1 MLRTPWSR
9 IGEILTSETALT
21 ALRLSLIVATTAA
34 AISFVLGFPL
44 AWVLVRSTFPGKTL
58 VRAVVVLPL
67 VMPPVVAGVGLL
79 AAFGR
84 RSGLIGSWL
93 YDWFGIQLTFTTA
106 AAVLAATFV
115 SFPLAVL
122 ALEAGLRGLDERLE
136 DAAAT
141 LGASR
146 WYVLRRVTLPLM
158 GPQIAAAL
166 VLSWA
171 RALGEFGAT
180 ITFAGNLQGRTQ
192 TLPLAVFEQL
202 QTDTDA
208 AFAVSMLLI
217 LLAFAVIARAPRA
230 VPQMTLGGRTSPPR
244 AVAFEVKAAFEAEAG
259 RTVALLG
266 PNGSG
271 KSTLVSTIAG
281 LLPPVEGTIALD
293 GAVLDDPAN
302 DVHVPPERRPI
313 GVVFQDL
320 LLFPHLS
327 ATENVAFP
335 LRARGVPETGGA
347 RARVRAPRRGSVSRT
362 APTRARAISRAA
374 RHSGSR
380 SPGP

>member
-9 IGEILTSETALT
+9 IADILTSETALT
-21 ALRLSLIVATTAA
+21 ALRLSLVVATTAA

-58 VRAVVVLPL
+58 VRAIVVLPL

-84 RSGLIGSWL
+84 RSGLVGSWL
-93 YDWFGIQLTFTTA
+93 YEWFGIQLTFTTGA
-106 AAVLAATFV
+106 AILAATFV

-136 DAAAT
+136 NAAST

-146 WYVLRRVTLPLM
+146 WYILRRVTFPLM

-217 LLAFAVIARAPRA
+217 LLAFAVILSLR
-230 VPQMTLGGRTSPPR
+230 GR
-244 AVAFEVKAAFEAEAG
+244 F
-259 RTVALLG
+259 
-266 PNGSG
+266 
-271 KSTLVSTIAG
+271 
-281 LLPPVEGTIALD
+281 
-293 GAVLDDPAN
+293 
-302 DVHVPPERRPI
+302 
-313 GVVFQDL
+313 
-320 LLFPHLS
+320 
-327 ATENVAFP
+327 
-335 LRARGVPETGGA
+335 LR
-347 RARVRAPRRGSVSRT
+347 
-362 APTRARAISRAA
+362 
-374 RHSGSR
+374 
-380 SPGP
+380 

>member
-1 MLRTPWSR
+1 LGLILRTPWSR
-9 IGEILTSETALT
+9 IVVILTSETALT
-21 ALRLSLIVATTAA
+21 ALRISLVVATTAA
-34 AISFVLGFPL
+34 AISFVLGYPL
-44 AWVLVRSTFPGKTL
+44 AWVLVRSTFPGETL
-58 VRAVVVLPL
+58 VRAIVVLPL

-84 RSGLIGSWL
+84 RNGILGSWL
-93 YDWFGIQLTFTTA
+93 YEWFGIQLTFTTG

-136 DAAAT
+136 DAAST

-146 WYVLRRVTLPLM
+146 WYVLSRVTLPLM

-202 QTDTDA
+202 QRDTDA

-217 LLAFAVIARAPRA
+217 LLAFAVILSLR
-230 VPQMTLGGRTSPPR
+230 GR
-244 AVAFEVKAAFEAEAG
+244 F
-259 RTVALLG
+259 
-266 PNGSG
+266 
-271 KSTLVSTIAG
+271 
-281 LLPPVEGTIALD
+281 
-293 GAVLDDPAN
+293 
-302 DVHVPPERRPI
+302 
-313 GVVFQDL
+313 
-320 LLFPHLS
+320 
-327 ATENVAFP
+327 
-335 LRARGVPETGGA
+335 LR
-347 RARVRAPRRGSVSRT
+347 
-362 APTRARAISRAA
+362 
-374 RHSGSR
+374 
-380 SPGP
+380 